1 MLKILSYNIHFGR
14 KTQEVLAWL
23 AQENFDIMC
32 LQEFPE
38 KYLILLQE
46 LLSHYN
52 YEFVTS
58 IRWDKE
64 YGQVTL
70 YKKDNIQRLSSK
82 KFLVSNSNI
91 KKLLMGY
98 GENRHALLT
107 RFVYNKKQFCLINA
121 HLTPIALN
129 KRRILELERILEEIV
144 DEPVIIL
151 GDLNYTSLLPRE
163 KLFAF
168 MERHGF
174 INSTK
179 GILTHKLLGV
189 RQQLDYIFAKNIK
202 LKHVQVLEKTY
213 SDHKPISAEAE
224 VE

>member
-14 KTQEVLAWL
+14 KTKEVLTWL

-38 KYLILLQE
+38 KYLSLLKE
-46 LLSHYN
+46 LFPLHN

-58 IRWDKE
+58 IRWDKT

-70 YKKDNIQRLSSK
+70 FRKDNMQLLSSK
-82 KFLVSNSNI
+82 KFLVSNNAI
-91 KKLLMGY
+91 KRLLMGY

-129 KRRILELERILEEIV
+129 KRRILELERILKEIV

-163 KLFAF
+163 KLFLF
-168 MERHGF
+168 MESHSF
-174 INSTK
+174 EHATK

-189 RQQLDYIFAKNIK
+189 RQQLDYIFTRNIK
-202 LKHVQVLEKTY
+202 LKNVMVLEKTY
-213 SDHKPISAEAE
+213 SDHKPLSAEAE
-224 VE
+224 IQ